1 MPSLLPNGGALIP
14 NSTSRLTYTWHHMK
28 REYYEKVYYMRQAC
42 GPDLEY
48 KSDIIYLFTPIL
60 APSTSH
66 VLQGKEVSQIGT
78 YVKARGQSFLGL
90 FGPMWGTEQARLL
103 ARYGRSMVQLWP

>member
-78 YVKARGQSFLGL
+78 YVKVRGQF
-90 FGPMWGTEQARLL
+90 F
-103 ARYGRSMVQLWP
+103 